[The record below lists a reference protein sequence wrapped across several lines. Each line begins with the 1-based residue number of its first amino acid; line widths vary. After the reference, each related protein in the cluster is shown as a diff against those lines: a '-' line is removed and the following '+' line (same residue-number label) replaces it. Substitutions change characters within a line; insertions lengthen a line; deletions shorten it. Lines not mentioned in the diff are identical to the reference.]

1 MKKQLK
7 RIIPAV
13 VILIALAAA
22 FTVLCVRL
30 SLPPLPWIPA
40 YAAVCVAVTAV
51 LFLLPGESRSQTK
64 LHPALGTVMLD
75 AVKNVYMPVI
85 IAEEDGTMVWYNSA
99 AVSAVGKSIG
109 TMRFD
114 EAFIPEGEDICTCA
128 TGRIFRVHKNDISAS
143 DKPFVL
149 YSLTDITEAET
160 CRRLLI
166 DRDIIVAHILV
177 DNLDDLIRQEQEEY
191 RAASGA
197 AGEVLH
203 QWASSVGGVMKEY
216 QRDRYIFLFEAEH
229 LREFVE
235 RRFDVL
241 DRIREVRV
249 KERIPVTVSIG
260 VGNVEGDLSA
270 RDRAASAAL
279 ETALQRGGDQVAVR
293 GRDGE
298 LEIYGGRTKTM
309 QKRTKVK
316 TRVVAGE
323 LISYMSAADNV
334 LIMGHRFCDFDSVG
348 SAVGLARMAMFC
360 GVDVNIVCD
369 TSDRTLSQCRSR
381 LEGLREYEGMFVSAA
396 EAQDLIRPYTLLV
409 IADVNNPNLFEAPRL
424 VSGCHTMAIVD
435 HHRKTGDAYA
445 KEPDLNYIDPSAS
458 SASEIVAEMLEQ
470 VLPPEQLTSGEAALM
485 LAGILLDTKQFV
497 KNTGTRTFS
506 AALYLRDRGADVG
519 EAQELFRT
527 DLDDF
532 MREAKFR
539 SNIVIYRSVTAI
551 SLGEGEGDSRD
562 RIAAAKAADRLLEVE
577 GVKASFA
584 LIPIGDAI
592 HISAR
597 STGSVNVQL
606 ILEKLRGGGHFDAA
620 GAQVP
625 GCTVTQA
632 LVQLKEAIDEYF
644 REEGED

>member
-7 RIIPAV
+7 EIIPAAAV
-13 VILIALAAA
+13 LAALAAV
-22 FTVLCVRL
+22 FTVLYVKME
-30 SLPPLPWIPA
+30 LPPVPWIPA
-40 YAAVCVAVTAV
+40 YAALCVLAVILIY
-51 LFLLPGESRSQTK
+51 LFPKKNRSQTK

-99 AVSAVGKSIG
+99 AVSAAGKGIG
-109 TMRFD
+109 TMRFE
-114 EAFIPEGEDICTCA
+114 EAFIPEGEDKCTSA
-128 TGRIFRVHKNDISAS
+128 SGRIFRVHKNDISAS

-160 CRRLLI
+160 CRKLLA

-191 RAASGA
+191 RSASAAVA
-197 AGEVLH
+197 EVMS
-203 QWASSVGGVMKEY
+203 QWAASVGGVIKEY

-235 RRFDVL
+235 RRFDIL

-249 KERIPVTVSIG
+249 KDRIPVTVSVG
-260 VGNVEGDLSA
+260 VGDVDGDLSA
-270 RDRAASAAL
+270 RERAAAAAL

-298 LEIYGGRTKTM
+298 LSLYGGRTKTV

-316 TRVVAGE
+316 TRVFAGE
-323 LISYMSAADNV
+323 LVSYMSAADNV

-360 GVDVNIVCD
+360 GVEVNIVCD
-369 TSDRTLSQCRSR
+369 TSDRTLSQCRGR
-381 LEGLREYEGMFVSAA
+381 LAGLREYEDMFVSAA

-424 VSGCHTMAIVD
+424 VNGCRTMAIVD
-435 HHRKTGDAYA
+435 HHRKTGDAYV
-445 KEPDLNYIDPSAS
+445 KDPDLNYIDPSAS

-470 VLPPEQLTSGEAALM
+470 VLPPEQLTADEAALM

-519 EAQELFRT
+519 ETQELFRT

-562 RIAAAKAADRLLEVE
+562 RITAAKAADRLLEVE

-632 LVQLKEAIDEYF
+632 LVKLKEAIDEYF
-644 REEGED
+644 LEEGM